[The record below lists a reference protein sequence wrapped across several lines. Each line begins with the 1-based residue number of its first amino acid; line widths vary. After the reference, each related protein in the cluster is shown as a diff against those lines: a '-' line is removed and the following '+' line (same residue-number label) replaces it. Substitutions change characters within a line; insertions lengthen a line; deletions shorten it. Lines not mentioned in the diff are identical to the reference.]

1 MRTKNQIR
9 ANRANAKKSTG
20 PRTQEGKA
28 RSSQNALKHG
38 LLANDAVLPGED
50 PADFDRHLRSF
61 EDTYLPRNRVE
72 KEIVRQI
79 ADVAWRMQRLS
90 RIETAVIAVGIDNTR
105 RVNLE
110 TGPIPDDRAGQTQQL
125 GRAMLTRTQVL
136 NNLARYDG
144 QLARRFFRGVE
155 LMINIRREDRQLREA
170 YEAKNAGATTPLHY
184 LPDEDPSSAH
194 PSAIG
199 FRPAEKIGDCPKRR
213 RKDFGRI
220 QNHHRREADCPPFFR
235 RPPIREPPEP
245 KNAKRSQDRRNA
257 SLYNK
262 FTSKKE
268 HQKPPLART
277 VSGSPGAQSPRNR
290 DLKLQGGPKKGTNH
304 RPATNRRHRPPT
316 IG

>member
-90 RIETAVIAVGIDNTR
+90 RIETAVIAAGIDNTR

-144 QLARRFFRGVE
+144 HLARRFFRGVE

-170 YEAKNAGATTPLHY
+170 YEAKNAGATTPVHY

-199 FRPAEKIGDCPKRR
+199 FRPAEKLGTVPSAAEKTSLASKTITG
-213 RKDFGRI
+213 
-220 QNHHRREADCPPFFR
+220 
-235 RPPIREPPEP
+235 
-245 KNAKRSQDRRNA
+245 AKR
-257 SLYNK
+257 
-262 FTSKKE
+262 
-268 HQKPPLART
+268 T
-277 VSGSPGAQSPRNR
+277 VPHFFQWGRSPGLPGDQPKGAPVCEKEGPASPQNQKTRNEAKT
-290 DLKLQGGPKKGTNH
+290 DLTPACTTSYKQERAPEAALGPHGL
-304 RPATNRRHRPPT
+304 R
-316 IG
+316 

>member
-20 PRTQEGKA
+20 PRTQKGKA

-90 RIETAVIAVGIDNTR
+90 RIETAVIAAGMENSR
-105 RVNLE
+105 RFNND
-110 TGPIPDDRAGQTQQL
+110 TGPMPEDREGQTNIL
-125 GRAMLTRTQVL
+125 GWAMLTKTKLL

-144 QLARRFFRGVE
+144 QLARRFFCGVE

-170 YEAKNAGATTPLHY
+170 YEAKNAGATTPVHY
-184 LPDEDPSSAH
+184 LPDEDPSSTH

-199 FRPAEKIGDCPKRR
+199 FRPAEKLASETAKTIPSEKMGTVPSAAEKTSLES
-213 RKDFGRI
+213 KTITG
-220 QNHHRREADCPPFFR
+220 
-235 RPPIREPPEP
+235 
-245 KNAKRSQDRRNA
+245 AKRTVPHFFAARQS
-257 SLYNK
+257 
-262 FTSKKE
+262 TSPQN
-268 HQKPPLART
+268 QKP
-277 VSGSPGAQSPRNR
+277 RNEAKTDVTPACTTSYKQER
-290 DLKLQGGPKKGTNH
+290 APEAALGPHGL
-304 RPATNRRHRPPT
+304 R
-316 IG
+316 

>member
-20 PRTQEGKA
+20 PRTQKGKA

-90 RIETAVIAVGIDNTR
+90 RIETAVIAAGMENSR
-105 RVNLE
+105 RFNND
-110 TGPIPDDRAGQTQQL
+110 TGPMPEDREGQTNIL
-125 GRAMLTRTQVL
+125 GWAMLTRTKLL

-199 FRPAEKIGDCPKRR
+199 FRPSEKLGTVPSAAEKTSLESKTITGAKRTVPHFFQWGRSPALPSDQPKTARVCE
-213 RKDFGRI
+213 KEGPASPQD
-220 QNHHRREADCPPFFR
+220 Q
-235 RPPIREPPEP
+235 EPPN
-245 KNAKRSQDRRNA
+245 KAKTEVTPA
-257 SLYNK
+257 CT
-262 FTSKKE
+262 TSY
-268 HQKPPLART
+268 KPT
-277 VSGSPGAQSPRNR
+277 
-290 DLKLQGGPKKGTNH
+290 T
-304 RPATNRRHRPPT
+304 ATAGHAIPHGLR
-316 IG
+316 

>member
-1 MRTKNQIR
+1 MKSKNQIR

-50 PADFDRHLRSF
+50 PADFDRHLTSF

-90 RIETAVIAVGIDNTR
+90 RIETAVIAAGIANTR
-105 RVNLE
+105 QFNLE

-125 GRAMLTRTQVL
+125 GRAMITRTQVL

-144 QLARRFFRGVE
+144 HLARRFFCSVE

-170 YEAKNAGATTPLHY
+170 YEAKNAGATTPVHY

-199 FRPAEKIGDCPKRR
+199 FRPAEKLASETAKTIAGEKLGTVPSAAEKTSLES
-213 RKDFGRI
+213 KTITG
-220 QNHHRREADCPPFFR
+220 
-235 RPPIREPPEP
+235 
-245 KNAKRSQDRRNA
+245 AKRTFPHFFQWGRSPALPSHQPKTA
-257 SLYNK
+257 PVCE
-262 FTSKKE
+262 KE
-268 HQKPPLART
+268 GPTTPQN
-277 VSGSPGAQSPRNR
+277 QEPRNEAKT
-290 DLKLQGGPKKGTNH
+290 DLTPACTTSYKQKRAPEAALGPHGL
-304 RPATNRRHRPPT
+304 R
-316 IG
+316 